1 MSRKQYAAEFIGT
14 FALVFCGT
22 GAIVI
27 NDLHQ
32 GVIGHLGV
40 AFTFGAIVM
49 AMIYTFG
56 DISGAHINPAVTLG
70 FWLAG
75 KFKGKS
81 VLPYTLSQAAGALS
95 ASLCLRLLFPAHQ
108 NLGMTLPAGP
118 LWQSFFL
125 EIILSYILMLV
136 IIHVASGSKETG
148 TMAGIAIGSV
158 VMLEAAFA
166 GPVSGAS
173 MNPARSLAPALIA
186 GNLEYQWIYLLAPV
200 VGMALSIV
208 AWKLMNSKRTQ

>member
-1 MSRKQYAAEFIGT
+1 MTGKQCAAEFIGT

-27 NDLHQ
+27 NDLYQ
-32 GVIGHLGV
+32 GVIGHFGI

-70 FWLAG
+70 FWISG
-75 KFKGKS
+75 KFKARS
-81 VLPYTLSQAAGALS
+81 VLPYTFSQMAGAFF
-95 ASLCLRLLFPAHQ
+95 ASLFLYLLFPAHQ
-108 NLGMTLPAGP
+108 NLGTTTPTGP
-118 LWQSFFL
+118 VWQSFFV

-148 TMAGIAIGSV
+148 IMAGIA
-158 VMLEAAFA
+158 
-166 GPVSGAS
+166 
-173 MNPARSLAPALIA
+173 
-186 GNLEYQWIYLLAPV
+186 
-200 VGMALSIV
+200 
-208 AWKLMNSKRTQ
+208 